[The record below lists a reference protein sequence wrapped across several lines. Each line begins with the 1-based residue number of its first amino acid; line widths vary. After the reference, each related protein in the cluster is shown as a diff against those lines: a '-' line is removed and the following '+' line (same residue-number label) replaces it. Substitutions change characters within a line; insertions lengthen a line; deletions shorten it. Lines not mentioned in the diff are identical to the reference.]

1 MAVIDNKSIKL
12 KDALNNILPTSDRID
27 IFTAYFYFGGFSE
40 IYKAAK
46 DKKIRLLIG
55 KELDLSAIDEITKA
69 LREDNGYDLSD
80 FASRK
85 KSGSLMILEENILKT
100 LSVLINETELFDKEG
115 NYEALEI
122 FFDKIRDGTL
132 EIRKTIK
139 DEHAKFYISHN
150 KPLNSQNGDYPGT
163 VIMGSSNFTS
173 RGLSN
178 QGELNEVFRD
188 REHYNTYLNIF
199 EEQWNDS
206 NSIKIADIKKSEKFI
221 DFIKKNT
228 WIFNVQKPYD
238 IYNRILNEIFKEVDY
253 DILTPSKI
261 TSGKYSNL
269 LYQIDAVKM
278 AIDKLNKYDG
288 AIIADV
294 VGLGKS
300 VIAATVAKNLEQYEP
315 FIICPPHLID
325 QWKEYRSEFK
335 LKGDVYSSG
344 NIKKIFSEKKNTL
357 NQQLIIID
365 EAHKFRNEDTTDYK
379 LLHQIVRGH
388 PNNKVLLLTATPF
401 SNQPSDI
408 FSLIKLFQIPGYST
422 LRTVNNLS
430 IKFKELIK
438 RYKRIRKIISENK
451 YGLQEEAEAKEI
463 AMEQRKIIENVI
475 IRRSRIDLKKIE
487 RYKDD
492 LEKQNI
498 KFPEIEGPILIDFEL
513 KENQKDYIDTLKM
526 LSDETIGFKGARY
539 NPAKYIIDDK
549 LFQDIFG
556 LKPYETELQVSQID
570 LGSTIRRLLI
580 MRFESSLY
588 SFKNT
593 LNKMIRKY
601 QIVVDNFTKSG
612 DILIG
617 DLEEIDE
624 LLESDFDYKV
634 DEKIK
639 KIPKSVIVNIKEF
652 ESDLLND
659 FDILKKIYKIWFTSR
674 NANDYKTERLQ
685 EIIKEKL
692 KENGDR
698 KIVIFSNYAD
708 TVDYLYNQLSH
719 NMKRVVKY
727 TSKELQSKKK
737 YIISDFDA
745 SYDENRKTND
755 FDVLICTDTL
765 SEGLNLNR
773 AGIVI
778 NYDIPYN
785 PTRVIQRVGRI
796 NRINKKMFDK
806 ILILNF
812 FPTPTGE
819 TEVKIKL
826 ISTLKILL
834 INSIIG
840 SDTKHL
846 TDSESLRTFFKNS
859 FDEELINFED
869 ESWDTKHLNNYFK
882 FKHNQNYIDVLNA
895 IPRRSRLAREAKSN
909 FDSIVFAK
917 KNDDVIFMAK
927 NNIRIDHIG
936 PEVALNVFI
945 ADDKEKGFQV
955 SKELNLSV
963 SDYVESITTYKE
975 SAEITGK
982 RSETLKVLKF
992 LMIKHNEE
1000 TLYLKDLVKIIQ
1012 DYDDLSE
1019 GLFKDILN
1027 LDLKND
1033 SIIKDLKQ
1041 IVPETLV
1048 KNIISKA
1055 DKLNENK
1062 EIIMMIEELN
1072 YVK

>member
-1 MAVIDNKSIKL
+1 
-12 KDALNNILPTSDRID
+12 
-27 IFTAYFYFGGFSE
+27 
-40 IYKAAK
+40 
-46 DKKIRLLIG
+46 
-55 KELDLSAIDEITKA
+55 
-69 LREDNGYDLSD
+69 
-80 FASRK
+80 
-85 KSGSLMILEENILKT
+85 
-100 LSVLINETELFDKEG
+100 
-115 NYEALEI
+115 
-122 FFDKIRDGTL
+122 
-132 EIRKTIK
+132 
-139 DEHAKFYISHN
+139 
-150 KPLNSQNGDYPGT
+150 
-163 VIMGSSNFTS
+163 
-173 RGLSN
+173 
-178 QGELNEVFRD
+178 
-188 REHYNTYLNIF
+188 
-199 EEQWNDS
+199 
-206 NSIKIADIKKSEKFI
+206 
-221 DFIKKNT
+221 
-228 WIFNVQKPYD
+228 
-238 IYNRILNEIFKEVDY
+238 
-253 DILTPSKI
+253 
-261 TSGKYSNL
+261 
-269 LYQIDAVKM
+269 
-278 AIDKLNKYDG
+278 
-288 AIIADV
+288 
-294 VGLGKS
+294 
-300 VIAATVAKNLEQYEP
+300 
-315 FIICPPHLID
+315 
-325 QWKEYRSEFK
+325 
-335 LKGDVYSSG
+335 
-344 NIKKIFSEKKNTL
+344 
-357 NQQLIIID
+357 
-365 EAHKFRNEDTTDYK
+365 
-379 LLHQIVRGH
+379 
-388 PNNKVLLLTATPF
+388 
-401 SNQPSDI
+401 
-408 FSLIKLFQIPGYST
+408 
-422 LRTVNNLS
+422 
-430 IKFKELIK
+430 
-438 RYKRIRKIISENK
+438 
-451 YGLQEEAEAKEI
+451 
-463 AMEQRKIIENVI
+463 
-475 IRRSRIDLKKIE
+475 
-487 RYKDD
+487 
-492 LEKQNI
+492 
-498 KFPEIEGPILIDFEL
+498 
-513 KENQKDYIDTLKM
+513 
-526 LSDETIGFKGARY
+526 
-539 NPAKYIIDDK
+539 
-549 LFQDIFG
+549 
-556 LKPYETELQVSQID
+556 
-570 LGSTIRRLLI
+570 
-580 MRFESSLY
+580 
-588 SFKNT
+588 
-593 LNKMIRKY
+593 
-601 QIVVDNFTKSG
+601 
-612 DILIG
+612 
-617 DLEEIDE
+617 
-624 LLESDFDYKV
+624 
-634 DEKIK
+634 
-639 KIPKSVIVNIKEF
+639 
-652 ESDLLND
+652 
-659 FDILKKIYKIWFTSR
+659 
-674 NANDYKTERLQ
+674 
-685 EIIKEKL
+685 
-692 KENGDR
+692 
-698 KIVIFSNYAD
+698 
-708 TVDYLYNQLSH
+708 
-719 NMKRVVKY
+719 MKRVVKY

-859 FDEELINFED
+859 FDEELIKFED

-945 ADDKEKGFQV
+945 AEDKEKGFQV

-1000 TLYLKDLVKIIQ
+1000 SLYLKDLVKIIQ